1 MKLKLI
7 CCTLL
12 AAMLLCAC
20 QASVE
25 SPDVTEDPPALE
37 QSEPEETPADGGIE
51 QEEPEESE
59 EPEEDDRMPL
69 LPPAPPVC
77 ELDFTE
83 TESFPLPFED
93 ELPASYL
100 QYPPKLLLT
109 TEQALYD
116 YDTMWQLLEE
126 NYPYFEA
133 IKRELG
139 IDWKQVKAE
148 YRQILEGHA
157 SHGHIRQPFFIQT
170 IDSCLREFRSVGHL
184 FLVSAQ
190 SRAALLDNFENA
202 KDAPEANLY
211 KILNNP
217 KSELFYEYI
226 RRFALLS
233 SSGSHSGPKKSELV
247 IIEDLT
253 AITGQLFTGYAE
265 GSVPYFNISSFSQWD
280 DVAQA

>member
-83 TESFPLPFED
+83 T
-93 ELPASYL
+93 
-100 QYPPKLLLT
+100 
-109 TEQALYD
+109 
-116 YDTMWQLLEE
+116 QLS
-126 NYPYFEA
+126 
-133 IKRELG
+133 IV
-139 IDWKQVKAE
+139 WM
-148 YRQILEGHA
+148 
-157 SHGHIRQPFFIQT
+157 
-170 IDSCLREFRSVGHL
+170 
-184 FLVSAQ
+184 
-190 SRAALLDNFENA
+190 
-202 KDAPEANLY
+202 
-211 KILNNP
+211 
-217 KSELFYEYI
+217 
-226 RRFALLS
+226 
-233 SSGSHSGPKKSELV
+233 KKGCR
-247 IIEDLT
+247 IC
-253 AITGQLFTGYAE
+253 
-265 GSVPYFNISSFSQWD
+265 P
-280 DVAQA
+280 